1 MPERGFATETWDSD
15 DWFQELSRD
24 QRYLFIYLW
33 TNNHCN
39 PAGLYHIT
47 LTTIAFGAKFS
58 KEELPELLHSLA
70 PKVKWYPE
78 ENLVWVKNFIKR
90 QSKSSK
96 FLAAAAKS
104 LTSIHHNG
112 AIKELLEY
120 NLNRYSISI
129 PYQYYMDRI
138 SILTRAT
145 ASASVSGSSSGAD
158 NSLFSASLFSL
169 DEVNEAISKLPKGVD
184 RLVEH
189 EAIKQK
195 LADMGVA
202 KGYRAQSEYPCI
214 KGRVDLCWL
223 NKKGEIVAAFEID
236 YLTPKDKSVEKL
248 QALGCPN
255 PCIVLR
261 DKAVTIPPSESEIE
275 ESLSEGDRKVISI
288 WFSVKGF
295 SMPNEEAAELVA
307 RLRTEFT
314 DVDILAESK
323 AWAARKLS
331 EPLKPESRPSA
342 QIWNWM
348 RKAREF
354 AQERRKDEQVKG
366 RRVKAHPREAYR
378 GKW

>member
-1 MPERGFATETWDSD
+1 VPERGFATETWDSD
-15 DWFQELSRD
+15 GWFQDLSRD

-33 TNNHCN
+33 TNNHCT
-39 PAGLYHIT
+39 PAGLYYIT
-47 LTTIAFGAKFS
+47 QTTISFEAKFS
-58 KEELPELLHSLA
+58 KEELPKLLHSLR
-70 PKVKWYPE
+70 PKVVWYPE

-129 PYQYYMDRI
+129 PYQYYMDRL
-138 SILTRAT
+138 SILTRVTVA
-145 ASASVSGSSSGAD
+145 VSGPNSSSSAD
-158 NSLFSASLFSL
+158 K
-169 DEVNEAISKLPKGVD
+169 E
-184 RLVEH
+184 
-189 EAIKQK
+189 
-195 LADMGVA
+195 MGDV
-202 KGYRAQSEYPCI
+202 
-214 KGRVDLCWL
+214 
-223 NKKGEIVAAFEID
+223 KGEE
-236 YLTPKDKSVEKL
+236 KS
-248 QALGCPN
+248 
-255 PCIVLR
+255 
-261 DKAVTIPPSESEIE
+261 IPPSESEIE
-275 ESLSEGDRKVISI
+275 ESLSEGDRKVISV

-307 RLRTEFT
+307 RLRTEFS

-323 AWAARKLS
+323 VWAAWKLS

-354 AQERRKDEQVKG
+354 AQERKKDEQVKG
-366 RRVKAHPREAYR
+366 QRVKGHPREAYR
-378 GKW
+378 GRW